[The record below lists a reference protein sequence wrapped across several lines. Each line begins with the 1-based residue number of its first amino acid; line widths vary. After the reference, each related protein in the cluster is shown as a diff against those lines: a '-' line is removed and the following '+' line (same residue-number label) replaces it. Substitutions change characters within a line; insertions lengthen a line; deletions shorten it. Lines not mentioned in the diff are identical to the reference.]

1 MNPPREG
8 MQTDDNYIRNTLRTL
23 VGINSINPD
32 LVPGAPGE
40 GDIARF
46 IAAELSDMG
55 VEPDLTEIAP
65 RRFNVTAKLT
75 GTGTGNS
82 LLFNAHMDTVGVDG
96 MADPFSARE
105 DNGRIYGRGA
115 VDMKGGIAAIL
126 GAVKVLRD
134 KAITLGGD
142 LYLAFVADEEYLS
155 IGTEAVV
162 GDIRADAAIVVEP
175 SGLAVCTAHKGFGL
189 FEIETTGVAAH
200 GGGYQGGVDANTH
213 MARIAVELEKLQNRL
228 RSESSHQLL
237 GSATIHVPLISG
249 GAQLFM
255 YSPRCVMHVERRT
268 LPGETREA
276 VEREIKDIVADLT
289 VRDPTLNAKTTLSLW
304 RDAFGT
310 SEDAPIVRAVGK
322 GLEHVLGTAPTYV
335 GHHWWEDS
343 ALFAEA
349 GMDTVV
355 IGPVG
360 EGLHAKVEWCDLQS
374 VVDLAAILALTARD
388 YCGADGG
395 NIP

>member
-1 MNPPREG
+1 
-8 MQTDDNYIRNTLRTL
+8 
-23 VGINSINPD
+23 
-32 LVPGAPGE
+32 
-40 GDIARF
+40 
-46 IAAELSDMG
+46 MG
-55 VEPDLTEIAP
+55 VEPDLAEIAP
-65 RRFNVTAKLT
+65 GRFNVTAKLT
-75 GTGTGNS
+75 GTGKGNS

-96 MADPFSARE
+96 MADPFSAEE

-115 VDMKGGIAAIL
+115 VDMKGSIAAIL
-126 GAVKVLRD
+126 GAVKALRD
-134 KAITLGGD
+134 KSITLEGD

-162 GDIRADAAIVVEP
+162 SDIRVDAAIVAEP
-175 SGLAVCTAHKGFGL
+175 TGLAVCTAHKGFGL

-213 MARIAVELEKLQNRL
+213 MARIAVELENLQNRL
-228 RSESSHQLL
+228 QGETSHPLL
-237 GSATIHVPLISG
+237 GSPTIHVPLISG

-255 YSPRCVMHVERRT
+255 YSPRCVMQVERRT
-268 LPGETREA
+268 LPGETRQA
-276 VEREIKDIVADLT
+276 VEREIEDIVADLAL
-289 VRDPTLNAKTTLSLW
+289 RDPTLKAKATLSLW

-322 GLEHVLGTAPTYV
+322 GLEQVLGTAPTYV

-343 ALFAEA
+343 ALFAQA
-349 GMDTVV
+349 GVDTVV

-360 EGLHAKVEWCDLQS
+360 EGLHAEVEWCDVQS
-374 VVDLAAILALTARD
+374 VVDLAAILALSAIA
-388 YCGADGG
+388 YCGEDGG

>member
-1 MNPPREG
+1 
-8 MQTDDNYIRNTLRTL
+8 
-23 VGINSINPD
+23 
-32 LVPGAPGE
+32 
-40 GDIARF
+40 
-46 IAAELSDMG
+46 
-55 VEPDLTEIAP
+55 
-65 RRFNVTAKLT
+65 
-75 GTGTGNS
+75 
-82 LLFNAHMDTVGVDG
+82 
-96 MADPFSARE
+96 
-105 DNGRIYGRGA
+105 
-115 VDMKGGIAAIL
+115 
-126 GAVKVLRD
+126 
-134 KAITLGGD
+134 
-142 LYLAFVADEEYLS
+142 
-155 IGTEAVV
+155 
-162 GDIRADAAIVVEP
+162 
-175 SGLAVCTAHKGFGL
+175 
-189 FEIETTGVAAH
+189 
-200 GGGYQGGVDANTH
+200 
-213 MARIAVELEKLQNRL
+213 
-228 RSESSHQLL
+228 
-237 GSATIHVPLISG
+237 
-249 GAQLFM
+249 
-255 YSPRCVMHVERRT
+255 MHVERRT

-322 GLEHVLGTAPTYV
+322 GLEHVLGTTPTYV

>member
-1 MNPPREG
+1 MNTPRQG

-75 GTGTGNS
+75 STGTGNS
-82 LLFNAHMDTVGVDG
+82 LLFNAHMDTVGIDG

-126 GAVKVLRD
+126 GAVKALQD

-162 GDIRADAAIVVEP
+162 SDMRADAAIVAEP

-228 RSESSHQLL
+228 RSERSHPLL

-276 VEREIKDIVADLT
+276 VEREIEDIIADLAQG
-289 VRDPTLNAKTTLSLW
+289 DPTFNAKATLSLW
-304 RDAFGT
+304 RDAFDT
-310 SEDAPIVRAVGK
+310 SEDAPIVRAVGN
-322 GLEHVLGTAPTYV
+322 GVQQVLGTAPTYV

-343 ALFAEA
+343 ALFADA

-360 EGLHAKVEWCDLQS
+360 EGLHAEVEWCDMQS
-374 VVDLAAILALTARD
+374 VVDLAAILALSAIA

-395 NIP
+395 DVP